1 MENKWTYNECEDSY
15 WNNELFGT
23 KEELISILKKDYL
36 HKEYNHEVY
45 IGKCVKV
52 ALPTYVDV
60 DSIFEKLNENYAEEC
75 FEYDDYLFDDV
86 TREDAKWLEEKMSD
100 LMQEF
105 YKKIGL
111 VSPCYTIEDIEVVK
125 L

>member
-1 MENKWTYNECEDSY
+1 MENKWTYNEKDYDY
-15 WNNELFGT
+15 WGHETYDT
-23 KEELISILKKDYL
+23 KEDAIEAA
-36 HKEYNHEVY
+36 KEYLCGMQPEIYV
-45 IGKCVKV
+45 GKCVKI

-60 DSIFEKLNENYAEEC
+60 DSIFERLNENYAEEC
-75 FEYDDYLFDDV
+75 FEYDDYLFDGV
-86 TREDAKWLEEKMSD
+86 EREDSEWLEEKMSN